1 MAELS
6 SIIKEYG
13 LKWLINRSLYSV
25 KLKSL
30 NKVNSTEGFY
40 EKSINEVSNID
51 LINLNIELLERFYK
65 NLDNN
70 VCEEIIRDADRA
82 IQGKIKAFSHLNLD
96 YGYPINWHMH
106 PQSKIEVPKNNKWFE
121 IPDFDPTRGD
131 IKLIWEISRFTH
143 LYTFLKAYLISHDE
157 KYYKAFSDQIQLWVS
172 NNKYSFGSNY
182 KCGQEATLRMIN
194 ILFAYSF
201 FEKIGLVTEDDKKN
215 VRIIVRDSYKKVLSN
230 FFYASKCIQNNHT
243 LSEITGLIIGAWCT
257 QDRKALK
264 EAYKLMDKEI
274 ANQFLE
280 DGGYKQFSFNYQR
293 FALQLMEF
301 NFMISNVTE
310 IHISNKSKKKIE
322 NSIHLI
328 NQVIQENGR
337 VPNYGS
343 NDGALIFPFTTCGY
357 LDYRP
362 VINTLNYQLH
372 ASKLYEDKNVNEEL
386 IWFTGDNPD
395 EVAREASQKGST
407 SFSEAGLHTV
417 RIKDW
422 LVMLVNNDFS
432 SRPAQ
437 MDQNHI
443 DVWYKDHNLFIDTGT
458 YSYANEVGKELS
470 SSKGHNTVQVYNK
483 EMMDKRGPFFIYNWT
498 DRKVLKHSKNHISS
512 GYISKNGYEHLRD
525 VQVENETL
533 NIVDQVNTD
542 TEFCVFFH
550 TPYPITLKDN
560 TLHLIISNDVSF
572 ILKTSGRIHI
582 EKTYQSLYY
591 YQKQEISRIVIKKNG
606 NSNKIYTTLEMSI

>member
-30 NKVNSTEGFY
+30 NKVNSTERFY

-82 IQGKIKAFSHLNLD
+82 IQGEIKAFSHLNLD
-96 YGYPINWHMH
+96 YGNPINWHRH

-157 KYYKAFSDQIQLWVS
+157 KYYNAFSDQIQSWVS

-215 VRIIVRDSYKKVLSN
+215 VRIIIRDSYKKVLSN

-293 FALQLMEF
+293 FAMQLMEF

-395 EVAREASQKGST
+395 EVARETLQKSSS
-407 SFSEAGLHTV
+407 SFSEAGLHTI
-417 RIKDW
+417 RYKDW
-422 LVMLVNNDFS
+422 LVMIINNDFN

-443 DVWYKDHNLFIDTGT
+443 DMWYKDHNLFIDTGT
-458 YSYANEVGKELS
+458 YSYATEVGKELS

-483 EMMDKRGPFFIYNWT
+483 EMMDKKGPFFIYNWT

-512 GYISKNGYEHLRD
+512 SYISKNGYEHLRD
-525 VQVENETL
+525 VQFENETL

-542 TEFCVFFH
+542 AEFCVFFH

-572 ILKTSGRIHI
+572 VLKTSGRIHI
-582 EKTYQSLYY
+582 EKAYQSLYY

>member
-1 MAELS
+1 MAVMS
-6 SIIKEYG
+6 AIIKEYG
-13 LKWLINRSLYSV
+13 LKWLMNRSLYSV

-30 NKVNSTEGFY
+30 NKINFTEQLY

-51 LINLNIELLERFYK
+51 LISLNIELLERFYK
-65 NLDNN
+65 HLDTS
-70 VCEEIIRDADRA
+70 VCEEIIKDADRA
-82 IQGKIKAFSHLNLD
+82 IQGKIKAFSHLILD
-96 YGYPINWHMH
+96 YGYPINWHKH
-106 PQSKIEVPKNNKWFE
+106 PQSKVDVSKEKKWYE
-121 IPDFDPTRGD
+121 IPDFEPSRGD

-143 LYTFLKAYLISHDE
+143 LYTFIKAYLVSHDE
-157 KYYKAFSDQIQLWVS
+157 KYYNAFSDQIQSWVS
-172 NNKYSFGSNY
+172 NNEYSFGSNY

-194 ILFAYSF
+194 VLFAYSF
-201 FEKIGLVTEDDKKN
+201 FEKVGLVTDDDKKN
-215 VRIIVRDSYKKVLSN
+215 VKIIIRDSYKKILSN
-230 FFYASKCIQNNHT
+230 FFYAHKCIQNNHT

-264 EAYKLMDKEI
+264 EAYRLMDKEI

-310 IHISNKSKKKIE
+310 FHLNNESKKKIE
-322 NSIHLI
+322 NSIYLI

-395 EVAREASQKGST
+395 EIIKGDSQKYSS
-407 SFSEAGLHTV
+407 SFSAAGLHTLKN
-417 RIKDW
+417 KDW
-422 LVMLVNNDFS
+422 FIMLVNNDFN

-443 DVWYKDHNLFIDTGT
+443 DVWYESYNLFCDSGT
-458 YSYANEVGKELS
+458 YSYADEVGKELS
-470 SSKGHNTVQVYNK
+470 SSKGHNTVQVCNK
-483 EMMDKRGPFFIYNWT
+483 EMMDKKGPFFIYNWT
-498 DRKVLKHSKNHISS
+498 KRKVLKHSRNHIFSS
-512 GYISKNGYEHLRD
+512 YISKNGYEYLRN
-525 VQVENETL
+525 VQIENGTL
-533 NIVDQVNTD
+533 KIVDQLNT
-542 TEFCVFFH
+542 TEQFSVYFH
-550 TPYPITLKDN
+550 TYYPVILKDN
-560 TLHLIISNDVSF
+560 IIQ
-572 ILKTSGRIHI
+572 ILVKDDLTFKLETDGDIQI
-582 EKTYQSLYY
+582 EKSYESLYY
-591 YQKQEISRIVIKKNG
+591 YLKREVTRIIIKP
-606 NSNKIYTTLEMSI
+606 SNNYKKIITTLEMTK